1 MVRRLRFSGPKT
13 SIICSP
19 MTSLKTSIKTIT
31 YLSDIGCLEIQGA
44 SLALPYSTMY
54 LRLNEGQR
62 IFVVLGYIE
71 QEQSKWLS
79 QDNAMLVTHN
89 GRLLKTVKLNNN
101 LLEVTNSGQDPLR
114 NALAIKDGSRW
125 TRDIL
130 WSEDN
135 HFRSATL
142 SSTFS
147 FAGLE
152 TLNIAGRNVL
162 CNVWQEEVTSTRP
175 EKQWQNTFWV
185 DSATGQV
192 RQSRQ
197 MLGAGV
203 IPVEMTFLKPAP

>member
-1 MVRRLRFSGPKT
+1 MVDTFR
-13 SIICSP
+13 
-19 MTSLKTSIKTIT
+19 
-31 YLSDIGCLEIQGA
+31 A
-44 SLALPYSTMY
+44 SLFDNQDITVADQQIQALPYSTMY

-89 GRLLKTVKLNNN
+89 GRLLQPSNLIIICWKLY
-101 LLEVTNSGQDPLR
+101 SGQDPLR

-135 HFRSATL
+135 HLLATW

-147 FAGLE
+147 FAGSE
-152 TLNIAGRNVL
+152 TLSIAGRNVL
-162 CNVWQEEVTSTRP
+162 CNVWQAGDFHVA
-175 EKQWQNTFWV
+175 NTGKTH
-185 DSATGQV
+185 SGSIRLLARSSKSGK
-192 RQSRQ
+192 RQAQ
-197 MLGAGV
+197 GV
-203 IPVEMTFLKPAP
+203 IPVEMTFL